1 MRRHATLGLIGL
13 LALSVLLY
21 NLPVGQVTAQ
31 VPFGAVRVMDGS
43 GIHMAA
49 VNHSGQLSV
58 TGHLSALGH
67 VSSVVHISGT
77 ITGFGKQ
84 NTNVV
89 DTVNA
94 ALQVNCVTGC
104 ASGGNTSHITSVT
117 HIAGIITAFGKQAT
131 NVVDTVNSAL
141 QVNCVVGC
149 SSGGTVSH
157 ITSVS
162 HIYGTVSLVNRAGT
176 YASFTST
183 SLDVNLTNQL
193 AVSQSGSWTIQAVH
207 QGGNWNVAHVT
218 SVTHISGVITAF
230 GKQATNVVDTVNSA
244 LQVNCVVGCS
254 SGGTVSHITSVTHI
268 SGAVS
273 VVNQAGVYA
282 TFNGTSLNVNVNNV
296 GDIPVS
302 FSTPQAVTQSGEWN
316 VRHIT
321 SATHVSGT
329 VVGFGK
335 GNTDVVNLTD
345 GSLKV
350 SAANHLESRIYG
362 PHATGAIHVSGISNI
377 GSGAQGTA
385 TTAMVCHSTLAI
397 HVAAAAPGW
406 TQLIHLTS
414 SNGGI
419 DQSAW
424 RIYICG
430 ILLVSSHAQSIAIV
444 EGSGTTCQTTP
455 IALIG
460 SRRVDDSVSLAA
472 NGGFSSVSSFPWLS
486 TTKAGN
492 NVCIGQSSRT
502 SGTVSGIITY
512 RAGP

>member
-335 GNTDVVNLTD
+335 GNTDVVDL
-345 GSLKV
+345 GAGALKIHMTGV
-350 SAANHLESRIYG
+350 SQSNNPTFCHSVAAFVI
-362 PHATGAIHVSGISNI
+362 HAGTQVAPIIHVSAGWK
-377 GSGAQGTA
+377 
-385 TTAMVCHSTLAI
+385 
-397 HVAAAAPGW
+397 VA
-406 TQLIHLTS
+406 
-414 SNGGI
+414 
-419 DQSAW
+419 
-424 RIYICG
+424 ICG
-430 ILLVSSHAQSIAIV
+430 IVLVSGAANDVSLVAGNDANGDINNQSV
-444 EGSGTTCQTTP
+444 WSGGCGARPSASADAWTP
-455 IALIG
+455 LIG
-460 SRRVDDSVSLAA
+460 GSSRGLPLAA
-472 NGGFSSVSSFPWLS
+472 NGGWSSVAGIPWLQ
-486 TTKAGN
+486 TPTA
-492 NVCIGQSSRT
+492 GQSVCLLKQSGASHV
-502 SGTVSGIITY
+502 SGTITY
-512 RAGP
+512 AGFH